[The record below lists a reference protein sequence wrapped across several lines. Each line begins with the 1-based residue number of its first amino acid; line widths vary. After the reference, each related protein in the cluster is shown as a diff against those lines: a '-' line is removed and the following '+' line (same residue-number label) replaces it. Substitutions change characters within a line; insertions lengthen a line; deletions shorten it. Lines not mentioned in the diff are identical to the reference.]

1 METKKQKTRLV
12 VSLLALGSILTFL
25 AFCMAGDSDP
35 GVPSE
40 PPILAEAQ
48 PIPGLPYTIN
58 QPSSYYF
65 TQNLSH
71 TDRYT
76 NAIEVNADNV
86 TIDLAGYSLI
96 GPSATSGTS
105 NGIHMNG
112 RKNVEIRNGT
122 ITGFGNNGVY
132 EENQNGAKG
141 HKVTGIRVVSNGGNG
156 ISLAGGGHLI
166 TGCTASLNCLAEGN
180 WWGGIRCGYETTVTC
195 NVVHANSSN
204 GIVTDGGCMIS
215 DNTIGDNSGVG
226 IFAFNGCTVT
236 RNTIMGN
243 FHGIYAN
250 ADGILVREN
259 TVRWAQDAGIFV
271 EGMHNAIEENLTTAC
286 NVGIYFQT
294 SGHFYANNRAFGN
307 TVNYGGL
314 LPTGSGNG
322 GGNIGFGT
330 VAGNMNAEIQMSAQQ
345 AVRDTFGTE

>member
-1 METKKQKTRLV
+1 METKKRNRKLV
-12 VSLLALGSILTFL
+12 VSVLALGSILTFL
-25 AFCMAGDSDP
+25 AFCMAGDSDVGMP
-35 GVPSE
+35 PE

-48 PIPGLPYTIN
+48 PIPSLPYTIN
-58 QPSSYYF
+58 QPGSYYF
-65 TQNLSH
+65 TQNLTH

-112 RKNVEIRNGT
+112 RRNVEIRNGT

-132 EENQNGAKG
+132 EENQNDAKG
-141 HKVTGIRVVSNGGNG
+141 HRVTGVRVVSNGGNG
-156 ISLAGGGHLI
+156 ILLAGGGHLI
-166 TGCTASLNCLAEGN
+166 TSCTASLNCLAEGD
-180 WWGGIRCGYETTVTC
+180 WWGGIRCGYEATVTC
-195 NVVHANSSN
+195 NVVNANSSS

-215 DNTIGDNSGVG
+215 ENTIAGNSGVG
-226 IFAFNGCTVT
+226 INAFYGCTVT
-236 RNTIMGN
+236 RNTISGN

-250 ADGILVREN
+250 ADGILVKEN
-259 TVRWAQDAGIFV
+259 TVRWTQDAGIFV
-271 EGMHNAIEENLTTAC
+271 RGTHNAIEENLTTAC

-307 TVNYGGL
+307 TLNYGGSV
-314 LPTGSGNG
+314 PTGSGDG
-322 GGNIGFGT
+322 GGNIQFGT
-330 VAGNMNAEIQMSAQQ
+330 LVAGTTAELQMNAMSVAGH
-345 AVRDTFGTE
+345 TSGTE